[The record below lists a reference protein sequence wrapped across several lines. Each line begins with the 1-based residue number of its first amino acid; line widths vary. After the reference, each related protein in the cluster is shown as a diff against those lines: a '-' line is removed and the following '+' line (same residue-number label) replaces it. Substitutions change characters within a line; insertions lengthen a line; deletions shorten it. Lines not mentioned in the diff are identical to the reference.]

1 MNVELPEK
9 CHYVLSQNKRYKV
22 LRGGRGS
29 AKSWSVAK
37 YLVVKTGFGK
47 FRVLCTREMQNSIKD
62 SVYKLLVDQI
72 AEMNLGRN
80 FEIYRDSIRSI
91 YGSEFLFKG
100 LRHNISEIKS
110 TEGIDICWVEEADK
124 VSEDSWT
131 ILIPTIRKPNSEI
144 IITFNPEDE
153 KSATFT
159 RFVQKDGK
167 PNCPDNCVEQEVNF
181 CDNPWF
187 PEVLRREMEYDKRV
201 DYEKYEHVW
210 LGKVKKYANALIF
223 KGKVRVE
230 AFETPVGVQ
239 LYFGADFGF
248 SVDPAVLG
256 RMFIQNNKLFIDYEA
271 YGVGI
276 EINELE
282 RFYDT
287 VPGSR
292 KWKITADSQ
301 RPDTISH
308 LAQRGFNIVGAEKG
322 KGSVEDGI
330 EFIRSFEEIVIHPR
344 CRGAIDNFTNY
355 KWKQDRITQEILPI
369 PAAGSDHWVDSARY
383 ALEGYIKRKTS
394 IFDIDY
400 SNINLR

>member
-144 IITFNPEDE
+144 
-153 KSATFT
+153 KSTE
-159 RFVQKDGK
+159 G
-167 PNCPDNCVEQEVNF
+167 
-181 CDNPWF
+181 
-187 PEVLRREMEYDKRV
+187 
-201 DYEKYEHVW
+201 
-210 LGKVKKYANALIF
+210 
-223 KGKVRVE
+223 
-230 AFETPVGVQ
+230 
-239 LYFGADFGF
+239 
-248 SVDPAVLG
+248 
-256 RMFIQNNKLFIDYEA
+256 ID
-271 YGVGI
+271 I
-276 EINELE
+276 
-282 RFYDT
+282 
-287 VPGSR
+287 
-292 KWKITADSQ
+292 
-301 RPDTISH
+301 
-308 LAQRGFNIVGAEKG
+308 
-322 KGSVEDGI
+322 
-330 EFIRSFEEIVIHPR
+330 
-344 CRGAIDNFTNY
+344 C
-355 KWKQDRITQEILPI
+355 
-369 PAAGSDHWVDSARY
+369 
-383 ALEGYIKRKTS
+383 
-394 IFDIDY
+394 
-400 SNINLR
+400 